1 MAERKQRIMR
11 RYLRERSNIVQS
23 DLEVPVARP
32 EDEVLAESEQYKET
46 QVNLQHQ
53 AAGTPIP
60 PPPPPRQPPT
70 QTKNRNWLLAADP
83 LLSDPFSP
91 ADTEESPKKKTD
103 WSIREQEQSPYGG
116 AQYESWF
123 SRKNKEVPV
132 ENGSRYGSRQE
143 GLSTSRGYN
152 PFSFGGN
159 SFGTQ
164 QQETVPRSG
173 YPSLFGRKQEGTSGS
188 GFGTLDLSRERT
200 YNPNQNQGYL
210 KNPLLPSPS
219 ANKSMG
225 TETERKGYVPYK
237 SPYETRRQQQQ
248 QQQWNGQN
256 QQEQEYKRVNPY
268 QEWKKRTPV
277 YNPTDNDAFINEYMP
292 KSKR

>member
-1 MAERKQRIMR
+1 MAERRQRIMR

-46 QVNLQHQ
+46 QINLQHQ
-53 AAGTPIP
+53 AAGTPMP
-60 PPPPPRQPPT
+60 PPPPPRQPPA
-70 QTKNRNWLLAADP
+70 QTKNSNWLLAADP

-91 ADTEESPKKKTD
+91 ADTKEAPKKTTD

-116 AQYESWF
+116 VQYESWF
-123 SRKNKEVPV
+123 SRRNKEAPV
-132 ENGSRYGSRQE
+132 ENRSRYGSRQE

-164 QQETVPRSG
+164 QQETAPWS
-173 YPSLFGRKQEGTSGS
+173 RKQEGSSGS

-200 YNPNQNQGYL
+200 YNPNQNQDYL
-210 KNPLLPSPS
+210 QSPLFPLPSPS
-219 ANKSMG
+219 ANRSNG
-225 TETERKGYVPYK
+225 TKTKRQGYVPYK

-248 QQQWNGQN
+248 QQQRWGGQN

-277 YNPTDNDAFINEYMP
+277 YDPTDNDAFINEHMP